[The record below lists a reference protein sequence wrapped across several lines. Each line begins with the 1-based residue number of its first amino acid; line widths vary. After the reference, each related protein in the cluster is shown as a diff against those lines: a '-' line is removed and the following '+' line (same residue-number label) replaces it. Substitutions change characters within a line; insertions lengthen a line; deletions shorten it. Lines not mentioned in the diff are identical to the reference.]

1 MHPAA
6 MRSGEK
12 LLKYVDDGRR
22 PDDCRTP
29 WLLPCG
35 REFAFERRR
44 RGFATLGPISR
55 YGVKTVF
62 HNINSGIQL
71 YDKFVFSV
79 EPASIR
85 NKLKDFLAFNETM
98 AFSLSDCHL

>member
-1 MHPAA
+1 MLNGPLDVCRNYFLEEAVKNWLKRSFMHPAA

-35 REFAFERRR
+35 REFAF
-44 RGFATLGPISR
+44 
-55 YGVKTVF
+55 
-62 HNINSGIQL
+62 
-71 YDKFVFSV
+71 
-79 EPASIR
+79 
-85 NKLKDFLAFNETM
+85 
-98 AFSLSDCHL
+98 